1 LKQVRVFTF
10 IFATALIALLSFQLN
25 SPAVVAFQPGRT
37 DTPALLKMDRFPSLI
52 HARAK
57 MVTALGNARFTYGLF
72 GNSRS
77 LMVGRGLLDLPVE
90 QYFNFSLSGQS
101 FRNSV
106 MLLEWLDEVGKLPE
120 FAIISV
126 DHFGLEFF
134 GNGTIPSLSVRF
146 RSLARDLQSIHN
158 FNGSER
164 SYVRAT
170 WRFAWSLWQDVKMTF
185 SATSLFHATE
195 LLLGIRHK
203 QLTLGYRSD
212 GSRKQTHR
220 TKGHVLPTHAWQPGR
235 RQIDLALMQIDLR
248 TLRDLQER
256 RNVTILIYESPIH
269 PKLQI
274 ADSRHHKIRKLFFK
288 TCLQFDLECISTPSL
303 GPLDPND
310 TWSDWTHAPESLL
323 AAWLKTNV
331 LDRTINRD
339 TSR

>member
-1 LKQVRVFTF
+1 
-10 IFATALIALLSFQLN
+10 
-25 SPAVVAFQPGRT
+25 
-37 DTPALLKMDRFPSLI
+37 
-52 HARAK
+52 
-57 MVTALGNARFTYGLF
+57 
-72 GNSRS
+72 
-77 LMVGRGLLDLPVE
+77 
-90 QYFNFSLSGQS
+90 
-101 FRNSV
+101 
-106 MLLEWLDEVGKLPE
+106 
-120 FAIISV
+120 
-126 DHFGLEFF
+126 
-134 GNGTIPSLSVRF
+134 
-146 RSLARDLQSIHN
+146 
-158 FNGSER
+158 
-164 SYVRAT
+164 
-170 WRFAWSLWQDVKMTF
+170 MTF

-195 LLLGIRHK
+195 LLLGIHHK